1 MTSSICFS
9 KEFILLFIP
18 FLIFG
23 ISLSAQE
30 TNFEPSILIL
40 TPNERIS
47 DKKTKLDINEANV
60 ALEKIP
66 YPTEQEI
73 QQALN
78 EMQFEPKNFQIMFK
92 TQLEFSKNLNFYSSI
107 SSFIQRYLS
116 YRFYEK
122 FENYLVYELDE
133 NSNGNLN
140 ELASLAE
147 NHNMRYVLNIKK
159 VKSWEEKSTKKT
171 SIQLQLYDSI
181 KNSLVLD
188 KEYTGDDTNPGFEFA
203 CSEGS
208 INCTVN
214 NSLSQGLKELIEIV
228 VNNNATII
236 KERILAQERAEVL
249 MDNYFSLEPNKQI
262 TSLIKKQ
269 DSSIITKGFYHG
281 FFNPEMNKFISFFLV
296 SNEDVDTF
304 KKLTEKKQGN
314 VQIIK
319 ENIYDLERMPT
330 LYSYVII
337 GIKKN
342 ENWYLKE
349 DKKTYFN
356 ASDIETGRK
365 MFFNNLQN
373 WNFFEESSV
382 EQNSNFWNTYF
393 FSQIERAVVTK
404 KDRLDDLKKKKDL
417 ANTDEYK
424 EMFQDM
430 IDDIYE
436 EDLKNVGYFG
446 EYTLVA
452 SALKQQARD
461 QNEIFKSEISKT
473 LIQPFFEKYISSSK
487 PQISNYIKLNTKSF
501 AMIYPRERDVIL
513 IPIVLEYIN
522 GDKILEYFVLI
533 HQQEKDYKF
542 YKWNYFD
549 PNTPELSSV
558 YGSAINEQLNTLT
571 TWNFSFDFLND
582 SNFWDNYVLSK
593 KDGVYQYLKQIQ

>member
-1 MTSSICFS
+1 MICNISIT
-9 KEFILLFIP
+9 KEFILFLP

-30 TNFEPSILIL
+30 TNFEPTILIL
-40 TPNERIS
+40 TPNERIA
-47 DKKTKLDINEANV
+47 DKKAILDIKEANV

-73 QQALN
+73 QQVLN
-78 EMQFEPKNFQIMFK
+78 EMQFEPENFQIMFK
-92 TQLEFSKNLNFYSSI
+92 TQLEFSKNINFYSSI

-122 FENYLVYELDE
+122 FENHLIYELDE
-133 NSNGNLN
+133 KSNGSLN
-140 ELASLAE
+140 TLASLAE
-147 NHNMRYVLNIKK
+147 NHNMRYVLNINKIQ
-159 VKSWEEKSTKKT
+159 SWEEQSTKKT

-188 KEYTGDDTNPGFEFA
+188 REYVGDDTNPGFEFA
-203 CSEGS
+203 CNEGS
-208 INCTVN
+208 IDCTVN

-228 VNNNATII
+228 ANNNPTII
-236 KERILAQERAEVL
+236 KERILAQDRAEVL
-249 MDNYFSLEPNKQI
+249 IENHFSLEPNKQI
-262 TSLIKKQ
+262 TSIIKKQ
-269 DSSIITKGFYHG
+269 DSSIVTKGFYQG

-304 KKLTEKKQGN
+304 KKLTKKKQGN

-319 ENIYDLERMPT
+319 EDIYDLESMPT

-342 ENWYLKE
+342 ENWYLNE

-356 ASDIETGRK
+356 APDIEAGKK
-365 MFFNNLQN
+365 MYFNNLQN
-373 WNFFEESSV
+373 WNFFKKSSV
-382 EQNSNFWNTYF
+382 EQSSNFWNTYF
-393 FSQIERAVVTK
+393 FSQIERAVDTK
-404 KDRLDDLKKKKDL
+404 KDRLEDLRKKKKL
-417 ANTDEYK
+417 ADTDEYK
-424 EMFQDM
+424 DIFQGM

-436 EDLKNVGYFG
+436 EDIKNEGYFG

-452 SALKQQARD
+452 NALKQQARD
-461 QNEIFKSEISKT
+461 QNEIFESEVSKN
-473 LIQPFFEKYISSSK
+473 LLQPFFENYISSSK
-487 PQISNYIKLNTKSF
+487 SQFSNYIKLNTKSF

-513 IPIVLEYIN
+513 IPIVLEYKN
-522 GDKILEYFVLI
+522 GDKFLEYFVLI

-542 YKWNYFD
+542 YKWKYFD
-549 PNTPELSSV
+549 SNTRELSSV
-558 YGSAINEQLNTLT
+558 YGSAINEQLNTIT

-593 KDGVYQYLKQIQ
+593 KEGIYQYLKQIQ